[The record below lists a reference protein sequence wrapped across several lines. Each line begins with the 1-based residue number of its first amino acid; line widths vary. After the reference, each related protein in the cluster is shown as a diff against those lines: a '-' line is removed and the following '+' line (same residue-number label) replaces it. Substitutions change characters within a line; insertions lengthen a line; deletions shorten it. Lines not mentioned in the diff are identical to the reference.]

1 MSLSSVDFTRE
12 VYVREPSFSEVCKIF
27 SFICYKNC
35 VIIDLAGLV
44 MLENT
49 TKIAGANEKKLKET
63 INTAKWKLDI
73 HSNTFLV
80 NVLLDTALKTH
91 CLFPN
96 ETPLTAFPEMVIIK
110 QVKFETDVM
119 ENKDLDG
126 WKKFDEK

>member
-1 MSLSSVDFTRE
+1 
-12 VYVREPSFSEVCKIF
+12 
-27 SFICYKNC
+27 
-35 VIIDLAGLV
+35 

-80 NVLLDTALKTH
+80 NVLWDTALKTH
-91 CLFPN
+91 CLQFPN
-96 ETPLTAFPEMVIIK
+96 ETPLPAIPEMVIIK
-110 QVKFETDVM
+110 QVKFETDIK

>member
-1 MSLSSVDFTRE
+1 
-12 VYVREPSFSEVCKIF
+12 
-27 SFICYKNC
+27 
-35 VIIDLAGLV
+35 

-80 NVLLDTALKTH
+80 KVLQDTTLRIH

-96 ETPLTAFPEMVIIK
+96 ETPLSAFLKRSYSNGWRFKTDIK
-110 QVKFETDVM
+110 

-126 WKKFDEK
+126 WKKFDKK

>member
-49 TKIAGANEKKLKET
+49 TKIAGANKKKIEGNHKNCRVK
-63 INTAKWKLDI
+63 IR
-73 HSNTFLV
+73 HSFKYISSEGFV
-80 NVLLDTALKTH
+80 RHYV
-91 CLFPN
+91 
-96 ETPLTAFPEMVIIK
+96 
-110 QVKFETDVM
+110 
-119 ENKDLDG
+119 
-126 WKKFDEK
+126 

>member
-1 MSLSSVDFTRE
+1 
-12 VYVREPSFSEVCKIF
+12 
-27 SFICYKNC
+27 
-35 VIIDLAGLV
+35 

-63 INTAKWKLDI
+63 IITARWKLDI

-96 ETPLTAFPEMVIIK
+96 ETPLPAIHKMVIIK
-110 QVKFETDVM
+110 QVKFETDVK
-119 ENKDLDG
+119 ENKNWNG

>member
-1 MSLSSVDFTRE
+1 
-12 VYVREPSFSEVCKIF
+12 
-27 SFICYKNC
+27 
-35 VIIDLAGLV
+35 

-73 HSNTFLV
+73 HSNRFLV

-91 CLFPN
+91 CLFSN
-96 ETPLTAFPEMVIIK
+96 ETSLPAIPEMVIIK
-110 QVKFETDVM
+110 QVKFETDVK
-119 ENKDLDG
+119 ENKDLNG